1 LKYMLGCRRPLS
13 VKFGAMRRQIL
24 VEASVLAA
32 LAMRE
37 PSSSVASSSV
47 AQTGAL
53 RYYCVREFKPWGVES
68 ALPGVSATTEQAWA
82 SGG

>member
-1 LKYMLGCRRPLS
+1 MLGCRRPLP

-24 VEASVLAA
+24 VETSVLAA

-47 AQTGAL
+47 AQTRAL
-53 RYYCVREFKPWGVES
+53 RYYCVRELALVFVFKPRGVES
-68 ALPGVSATTEQAWA
+68 ALPG
-82 SGG
+82 